1 MDDAAALLI
10 TVTGRD
16 RPGLT
21 SGLCA
26 ELAAHDARIL
36 DMEQVVIQ
44 DRLVLGILASPGG
57 EVSPLAAALTA
68 VGEAAGVDIDV
79 ELVSAR
85 RPDRRDPV
93 DRHHVV
99 ILGQPLRPSAVAAI
113 TAAIAGIGGNIER
126 IERLSRYPILSFELV
141 VSGVGDTARL
151 KAAVGH
157 AAAEARVD
165 AAVQR
170 AGLHRRA
177 KRLIVF
183 DVDSTLVDGEV
194 IELLAAHAGCAAEV
208 TEITER
214 AMRGELDFEQS
225 LRARVAL
232 LEGCP
237 AAALDHVR
245 THLRLMP
252 GARTVIRTLS
262 RLGFVT
268 AMVSGG
274 FSQITDPLA
283 AELGVDHAFANT
295 LEVRDGVL
303 TGALVGPIVDRA
315 AKATHLAEIA
325 AAEGVPLS
333 QTVAVGD
340 GANDLD
346 MLAAAG
352 LGIAF
357 NAKPVVREQAEVA
370 VNVPYLDA
378 VLFLLGITREEIE
391 RADADDPAI
400 DLPPPPPVPGTR
412 GFTIAPGS

>member
-21 SGLCA
+21 SRLCA
-26 ELAAHDARIL
+26 ELARADARIL

-44 DRLVLGILASPGG
+44 DRLVLGILVSPGG
-57 EVSPLAAALTA
+57 DVDPVREALEAVAAEHGVSCEV
-68 VGEAAGVDIDV
+68 EQ
-79 ELVSAR
+79 VSHR
-85 RPDRRDPV
+85 RPERRDPV
-93 DRHHVV
+93 DRHHVS
-99 ILGQPLRPSAVAAI
+99 ILGQPLRPGAIADI
-113 TAAIAGIGGNIER
+113 TAAIAAVGGNIER
-126 IERLSRYPILSFELV
+126 IERLSRYPIMSFELL
-141 VSGVGDTARL
+141 VSGVADTAVL
-151 KAAVGH
+151 KGSVGP
-157 AAAEARVD
+157 AAAAARVD
-165 AAVQR
+165 VAVQR

-194 IELLAAHAGCAAEV
+194 IELLAAHAGCAEEV
-208 TEITER
+208 AEITER

-237 AAALDHVR
+237 ASAVDHVR
-245 THLRLMP
+245 SHLRLTP

-268 AMVSGG
+268 AIVSGG
-274 FSQITDPLA
+274 FTQVTDALA
-283 AELGVDHAFANT
+283 ADLGVDYAYANT
-295 LEVRDGVL
+295 LEIVDGTL
-303 TGALVGPIVDRA
+303 TGGLVGPVVDRQ
-315 AKATHLAEIA
+315 AKARHLEQVA
-325 AAEGVPLS
+325 AREGVPLS

-346 MLAAAG
+346 MLSRAG

-391 RADADDPAI
+391 RADAEDPSL
-400 DLPPPPPVPGTR
+400 DLPPPPPVDDP
-412 GFTIAPGS
+412 

>member
-21 SGLCA
+21 SQLCA
-26 ELAAHDARIL
+26 VLAAQDARIL

-44 DRLVLGILASPGG
+44 DRLALGILASPGG
-57 EVSPLAAALTA
+57 DAAPLTEALQQ
-68 VGEAAGVDIDV
+68 VGADAGVQLEV
-79 ELVSAR
+79 EVVSAR
-85 RPDRRDPV
+85 RPDRRDPL

-99 ILGQPLRPSAVAAI
+99 VLGQPLRPGALATT
-113 TAAIAGIGGNIER
+113 TAAIAALGGNIER

-141 VSGVGDTARL
+141 VSGVADTAAL
-151 KAAVGH
+151 KAAVGQ

-194 IELLAAHAGCAAEV
+194 IELLAAHVGCAEQVAD
-208 TEITER
+208 ITEQT
-214 AMRGELDFEQS
+214 MRGELDFEAS

-237 AAALDHVR
+237 VSALDHVR

-262 RLGFVT
+262 RLGFTT

-283 AELGVDHAFANT
+283 AELGVDHAVANT
-295 LEVRDGVL
+295 LEVRDGRL
-303 TGALVGPIVDRA
+303 TGGLVGPIIDRA
-315 AKATHLAEIA
+315 AKATHLAQIA

-346 MLAAAG
+346 MLATAG

-357 NAKPVVREQAEVA
+357 NAKPLVRQQAEVA

-391 RADADDPAI
+391 RADADDPTI
-400 DLPPPPPVPGTR
+400 DLPPPPPVEVG
-412 GFTIAPGS
+412 

>member
-21 SGLCA
+21 SALCQR
-26 ELAAHDARIL
+26 LAAHDARIL

-44 DRLVLGILASPGG
+44 DRLILGILVSPGG
-57 EVSPLAAALTA
+57 DIGPLSEALHA
-68 VGEAAGVDIDV
+68 VAAGAGVECDV
-79 ELVSAR
+79 QQVSAR

-93 DRHHVV
+93 DRHHVS
-99 ILGQPLRPSAVAAI
+99 ILGQPLRPG
-113 TAAIAGIGGNIER
+113 AIAAVTTAIAQAGGNIER
-126 IERLSRYPILSFELV
+126 IERLSRYPILSFELL
-141 VSGVGDTARL
+141 VSGVPDTAAL
-151 KAAVGH
+151 KRAVGR
-157 AAAEARVD
+157 AAASAHVD
-165 AAVQR
+165 VAVQR

-194 IELLAAHAGCAAEV
+194 IELLAERAGCAAKV
-208 TEITER
+208 HEITEQ
-214 AMRGELDFEQS
+214 AMRGELDFEAS

-237 AAALDHVR
+237 ASAVEHVR
-245 THLRLMP
+245 TNLRLMP
-252 GARTVIRTLS
+252 GARTVMRTLS

-283 AELGVDHAFANT
+283 AELGMDYAFANT
-295 LEVRDGVL
+295 LEISDGVL
-303 TGALVGPIVDRA
+303 TGGLVGPILDRA
-315 AKATHLAEIA
+315 AKATHLAQVA
-325 AAEGVPLS
+325 AREGVPLS

-357 NAKPVVREQAEVA
+357 NAKPVVRQQADAA

-391 RADADDPAI
+391 RADADDPLLA
-400 DLPPPPPVPGTR
+400 LPAPPAVEQV
-412 GFTIAPGS
+412 

>member
-21 SGLCA
+21 SALCR
-26 ELAAHDARIL
+26 ELAGNGARIL

-44 DRLVLGILASPGG
+44 ERLVLGLLVSPG
-57 EVSPLAAALTA
+57 EDVAPLTEALQA
-68 VGEAAGVDIDV
+68 VGRAHGVECDV
-79 ELVSAR
+79 EQVSTR
-85 RPDRRDPV
+85 RPARRDPV
-93 DRHHVV
+93 DRHHVS
-99 ILGQPLRPSAVAAI
+99 ILGQPLRPAAIAAI
-113 TAAIAGIGGNIER
+113 TTSIADVGGNIER
-126 IERLSRYPILSFELV
+126 IERLSRYPILSFELL
-141 VSGVGDTARL
+141 VSGISDTAVL
-151 KAAVGH
+151 KGAVGR
-157 AAAEARVD
+157 AAADARVD
-165 AAVQR
+165 VAVQR

-194 IELLAAHAGCAAEV
+194 IELLAAHAGCAEEV
-208 TEITER
+208 KGITEQ

-237 AAALDHVR
+237 ESAVDHVR

-252 GARTVIRTLS
+252 GARTVIRTLA

-268 AMVSGG
+268 AIVSGG
-274 FSQITDPLA
+274 FTQVTDGLA
-283 AELGVDHAFANT
+283 RDLGVDYAYANT
-295 LEVRDGVL
+295 LEIVDGVL
-303 TGALVGPIVDRA
+303 TGGLVGPIVDRA
-315 AKATHLAEIA
+315 AKAQHLTDVA
-325 AAEGVPLS
+325 AQVGVPLS

-357 NAKPVVREQAEVA
+357 NAKPVVREQADTS

-391 RADADDPAI
+391 RADADDPGV
-400 DLPPPPPVPGTR
+400 DLPPPPAVPT
-412 GFTIAPGS
+412 A

>member
-26 ELAAHDARIL
+26 QLALHDARIL

-44 DRLVLGILASPGG
+44 DRLVLGILVSPGG
-57 EVSPLAAALTA
+57 ETTSLSRALQAVAA
-68 VGEAAGVDIDV
+68 EKGVVCDI
-79 ELVSAR
+79 EEVSAR
-85 RPDRRDPV
+85 RPDRRDPQ
-93 DRHHVV
+93 DRHHVT
-99 ILGQPLRPSAVAAI
+99 ILGQPIRPGAIAAI
-113 TAAIAGIGGNIER
+113 TAAIAAVGGNIER
-126 IERLSRYPILSFELV
+126 IERLSRYPILSFELL
-141 VSGVGDTARL
+141 VSGVPDTAVL
-151 KAAVGH
+151 KAAVGQ
-157 AAAEARVD
+157 AAAEAHIDV
-165 AAVQR
+165 AVQR

-194 IELLAAHAGCAAEV
+194 IELLADRAGCGAKVA
-208 TEITER
+208 EITAQ

-232 LEGCP
+232 LAGCP
-237 AAALDHVR
+237 QEALTEVHDQ
-245 THLRLMP
+245 LRLTP
-252 GARTVIRTLS
+252 GARTVMRTLS

-268 AMVSGG
+268 AIVSGG
-274 FSQITDPLA
+274 FTQVTDQLA
-283 AELGVDHAFANT
+283 AELGADYAYANT
-295 LEVRDGVL
+295 LEIVDGRL
-303 TGALVGPIVDRA
+303 TGGLVGPIVDRA
-315 AKATHLAEIA
+315 AKAGHLAQIA
-325 AAEGVPLS
+325 EREGVPLS

-357 NAKPVVREQAEVA
+357 NAKAVVREQADTS

-391 RADADDPAI
+391 RADADDPGL
-400 DLPPPPPVPGTR
+400 DLPVPPLTGLL
-412 GFTIAPGS
+412 

>member
-21 SGLCA
+21 SQLCA
-26 ELAAHDARIL
+26 ALAAHHARIL
-36 DMEQVVIQ
+36 DMEQVVLQ
-44 DRLVLGILASPGG
+44 DRLVLGILASPG
-57 EVSPLAAALTA
+57 EDPAPLQAALHEVA
-68 VGEAAGVDIDV
+68 RAAGVQCDV
-79 ELVSAR
+79 EAVSNR
-85 RPDRRDPV
+85 RPAARDPL
-93 DRHHVV
+93 DRHHVT
-99 ILGQPLRPSAVAAI
+99 ILGQPLRPGAIADI
-113 TAAIAGIGGNIER
+113 TAAIAGAGGNIER
-126 IERLSRYPILSFELV
+126 IERLSRYPIMSFELL
-141 VSGVGDTARL
+141 VSGVADPARL
-151 KAAVGH
+151 KAAVGP
-157 AAAEARVD
+157 AAARARVD
-165 AAVQR
+165 VAVQR

-194 IELLAAHAGCAAEV
+194 IELLAAHAGCSDRVAA
-208 TEITER
+208 ITAA

-232 LEGCP
+232 LEGVP
-237 AAALDHVR
+237 ESAVDHVR

-252 GARTVIRTLS
+252 GARTVMRTLS

-268 AMVSGG
+268 AIVSGG
-274 FSQITDPLA
+274 FTQITDSLA
-283 AELGVDHAFANT
+283 TELGADYAYANT
-295 LEVRDGVL
+295 LEIQAGRL
-303 TGALVGPIVDRA
+303 TGGLVGPIVDRA
-315 AKATHLAEIA
+315 AKARHLAQVA
-325 AAEGVPLS
+325 AREGVPLS

-346 MLAAAG
+346 MLSVAG

-370 VNVPYLDA
+370 VTVPYLDA

-391 RADADDPAI
+391 RADADDPDL
-400 DLPPPPPVPGTR
+400 DLPAPPPVDPG
-412 GFTIAPGS
+412 

>member
-21 SGLCA
+21 SRLC
-26 ELAAHDARIL
+26 EQLARHDARIL
-36 DMEQVVIQ
+36 DMEQVVLQ
-44 DRLVLGILASPGG
+44 DRLVLGIL
-57 EVSPLAAALTA
+57 VSPSDDVPGLREGLQTVAR
-68 VGEAAGVDIDV
+68 EADVQCDV
-79 ELVSAR
+79 EQVSTR
-85 RPDRRDPV
+85 RTAGRDPQ
-93 DRHHVV
+93 DRYHVT
-99 ILGQPLRPSAVAAI
+99 ILGQPLRPGAVADI
-113 TAAIAGIGGNIER
+113 TRAIARAGGNIER
-126 IERLSRYPILSFELV
+126 IERLSRYPILSFELL
-141 VSGVGDTARL
+141 VSGVRDTATL
-151 KAAVGH
+151 KAAVGP
-157 AAAEARVD
+157 AAVQARVD
-165 AAVQR
+165 VAVQR

-194 IELLAAHAGCAAEV
+194 IELLAEHAGCMDRV
-208 TEITER
+208 KEITDA

-232 LEGCP
+232 LEGVGVD
-237 AAALDHVR
+237 AIDHVR

-252 GARTVIRTLS
+252 GARTVMRTLS

-268 AMVSGG
+268 AIVSGG
-274 FSQITDPLA
+274 FSQVTDSLA
-283 AELGVDHAFANT
+283 AELGVDYAYANT
-295 LEVRDGVL
+295 LEIVDGRL
-303 TGALVGPIVDRA
+303 TGGLVGPIVDRA
-315 AKATHLAEIA
+315 AKAHHLAQVADREN
-325 AAEGVPLS
+325 VPLS

-346 MLAAAG
+346 MLSRAG

-391 RADADDPAI
+391 QADAEDPSL
-400 DLPPPPPVPGTR
+400 DLPEPPVVTTR
-412 GFTIAPGS
+412 

>member
-21 SGLCA
+21 SSLCRQ
-26 ELAAHDARIL
+26 LAAHDARIL

-44 DRLVLGILASPGG
+44 DRLVLGLLVSPGG
-57 EVSPLAAALTA
+57 DAAPLETALRA
-68 VGEAAGVDIDV
+68 VADGAGVQCDV
-79 ELVSAR
+79 EAVSAS

-93 DRHHVV
+93 DRHHVS
-99 ILGQPLRPSAVAAI
+99 ILGQPLRPAAIAAI
-113 TAAIAGIGGNIER
+113 TAAIADVGGNIER
-126 IERLSRYPILSFELV
+126 IERMSRYPILSFELL
-141 VSGVGDTARL
+141 VSRVADTALL
-151 KAAVGH
+151 KGAVGQ
-157 AAAEARVD
+157 AAAEAQVD
-165 AAVQR
+165 VAVQR

-194 IELLAAHAGCAAEV
+194 IELLAEHVGCDLKV
-208 TEITER
+208 RDITER

-232 LEGCP
+232 LAGCP
-237 AAALDHVR
+237 QSAVDHVR
-245 THLRLMP
+245 DHLRLMP
-252 GARTVIRTLS
+252 GARTVMRTLS

-268 AMVSGG
+268 AIVSGG
-274 FSQITDPLA
+274 FTQVTDALA
-283 AELGVDHAFANT
+283 ADLGVDHAFANT
-295 LEVRDGVL
+295 LEVVDGVL
-303 TGALVGPIVDRA
+303 TGRLIGPVVDRA
-315 AKATHLAEIA
+315 AKATHLAAVA
-325 AAEGVPLS
+325 AMEGVPLS

-357 NAKPVVREQAEVA
+357 NAKPVVREQADTA

-391 RADADDPAI
+391 RADADDPAL
-400 DLPPPPPVPGTR
+400 DLPAPPAVSG
-412 GFTIAPGS
+412 

>member
-21 SGLCA
+21 SELCHA
-26 ELAAHDARIL
+26 LAQHDARIL

-57 EVSPLAAALTA
+57 ETAELSAVLQRVAADKGVHCEVEQVSH
-68 VGEAAGVDIDV
+68 
-79 ELVSAR
+79 R

-93 DRHHVV
+93 DRHHVSL
-99 ILGQPLRPSAVAAI
+99 LGQPLRPAAIADI
-113 TAAIAGIGGNIER
+113 TAAIAAVGGNIER
-126 IERLSRYPILSFELV
+126 IERLARYPIMSFELL
-141 VSGVGDTARL
+141 VSGIADTALL
-151 KAAVGH
+151 KQTVGA

-165 AAVQR
+165 VAVQR

-194 IELLAAHAGCAAEV
+194 IELLADHAGCAEKVAD
-208 TEITER
+208 ITKR
-214 AMRGELDFEQS
+214 AMAGEMDFEQS

-237 AAALDHVR
+237 ESAVEHVR
-245 THLRLMP
+245 AHLQLTP
-252 GARTVIRTLS
+252 GARTVMRTLS

-268 AMVSGG
+268 AIVSGG
-274 FSQITDPLA
+274 FTQVTDHLA
-283 AELGVDHAFANT
+283 HQLGVDYAHANT
-295 LEVRDGVL
+295 LEIIDGRL
-303 TGALVGPIVDRA
+303 TGGLLGPIVDRA
-315 AKATHLAEIA
+315 AKARHLQQVA
-325 AAEGVPLS
+325 AQENVPLS

-346 MLAAAG
+346 MLATAG

-357 NAKPVVREQAEVA
+357 NAKPVVRQQAEVA

-391 RADADDPAI
+391 RADADDPLI
-400 DLPPPPPVPGTR
+400 DLPPPPAVTQP
-412 GFTIAPGS
+412 

>member
-21 SGLCA
+21 SELCHA
-26 ELAAHDARIL
+26 LAQHDARIL

-57 EVSPLAAALTA
+57 ETAELSAVLQRVAADKGVHCEVEQVSH
-68 VGEAAGVDIDV
+68 
-79 ELVSAR
+79 R

-93 DRHHVV
+93 DRHHVSL
-99 ILGQPLRPSAVAAI
+99 LGQPLRPAAIADI
-113 TAAIAGIGGNIER
+113 TAAIAAVGGNIER
-126 IERLSRYPILSFELV
+126 IERLARYPIMSFELL
-141 VSGVGDTARL
+141 VSGIADTALL
-151 KAAVGH
+151 KQTVGA

-165 AAVQR
+165 VAVQR

-194 IELLAAHAGCAAEV
+194 IELLADHAGCAEKVAD
-208 TEITER
+208 ITKR
-214 AMRGELDFEQS
+214 AMAGEMDFEQS

-237 AAALDHVR
+237 ESAVEHVR
-245 THLRLMP
+245 AHLQLTP
-252 GARTVIRTLS
+252 GARTVMRTLS

-268 AMVSGG
+268 AIVSGG
-274 FSQITDPLA
+274 FTQVTDHLA
-283 AELGVDHAFANT
+283 HQLGVDYAYANT
-295 LEVRDGVL
+295 LEIIDGRL
-303 TGALVGPIVDRA
+303 TGGLLGPIVDRA
-315 AKATHLAEIA
+315 AKARHLQQVA
-325 AAEGVPLS
+325 AQENVPLS

-346 MLAAAG
+346 MLATAG

-357 NAKPVVREQAEVA
+357 NAKPVVRQQAEVA

-391 RADADDPAI
+391 RADADDPLI
-400 DLPPPPPVPGTR
+400 DLPPPPAVTQP
-412 GFTIAPGS
+412 

>member
-21 SGLCA
+21 SGLCQQ
-26 ELAAHDARIL
+26 LAVHDARIL

-44 DRLVLGILASPGG
+44 DRLVLGILVSPGG
-57 EVSPLAAALTA
+57 EVGPLDAALRA
-68 VGEAAGVDIDV
+68 VAAERGVQCDIEV
-79 ELVSAR
+79 VSAR

-93 DRHHVV
+93 DRHHVS
-99 ILGQPLRPSAVAAI
+99 ILGQPLRPAAIAAI
-113 TAAIAGIGGNIER
+113 TAAIADIGGNIER
-126 IERLSRYPILSFELV
+126 IERLSRYPILSFELL
-141 VSGVGDTARL
+141 VSRVADTALL
-151 KAAVGH
+151 KGAVGR
-157 AAAEARVD
+157 AAADAHVD
-165 AAVQR
+165 VAVQR

-194 IELLAAHAGCAAEV
+194 LELLAEHVGCAAEV
-208 TEITER
+208 REITAR

-232 LEGCP
+232 LAGCP
-237 AAALDHVR
+237 QSAVDHVR
-245 THLRLMP
+245 DHLRLMP
-252 GARTVIRTLS
+252 GARTVMRTLS

-268 AMVSGG
+268 AIVSGG
-274 FSQITDPLA
+274 FSQVTDPLA
-283 AELGVDHAFANT
+283 ADLGVDYAYANT
-295 LEVRDGVL
+295 LEITDGVL
-303 TGALVGPIVDRA
+303 TGGLVGPIVDRA
-315 AKATHLAEIA
+315 AKAAHLAQVA
-325 AAEGVPLS
+325 AHEGVPLS

-357 NAKPVVREQAEVA
+357 NAKPVVREQADTA

-378 VLFLLGITREEIE
+378 VLFMLGITREEIE
-391 RADADDPAI
+391 RADADDPSV
-400 DLPPPPPVPGTR
+400 DLPAPPEVA
-412 GFTIAPGS
+412 F